1 MDEEY
6 EEDQNETLLQIDP
19 NFRLKRERYLKKEY
33 EQKIAFNHA
42 KVCIPSF
49 FLFDFFLLGIYGK

>member
-6 EEDQNETLLQIDP
+6 EGDHNEALLQIDP

-49 FLFDFFLLGIYGK
+49 FLFNFFY